1 MQLFVS
7 IYEYVSR
14 YEYVCMYV
22 CKTKQ
27 YIVIALVEFLTQQ
40 KDFLVKKVRTEQ
52 SERKV

>member
-1 MQLFVS
+1 MYL
-7 IYEYVSR
+7 YMNM
-14 YEYVCMYV
+14 YVCMYV

-27 YIVIALVEFLTQQ
+27 YIIIALVEFLTQQ